1 MENFILMV
9 SENKSGVDWIRLA
22 DIVRGKSA
30 SLLQGEV
37 VVKEHAL
44 SAVVNL

>member
-1 MENFILMV
+1 MV

-30 SLLQGEV
+30 SLQGEV

>member
-1 MENFILMV
+1 MV

-22 DIVRGKSA
+22 DIVRGKMCF
-30 SLLQGEV
+30 LVTQGEV